1 MKPCSAKTRARSTS
15 TLPLEPAIT
24 STASPDASSGTNR
37 TPSGAV
43 IGICCTVSYW
53 PRPWFT
59 TLETCPYSFGIK
71 AQPRTHAARS
81 PECLRLPTASGA
93 TACSTLLT
101 LIGCCVR
108 TSRPQLSIGIRRR
121 SNRTATTQRF
131 IREHDPGSELT
142 RRPCSQCASGT
153 STSSTGTA
161 SPGSSFAP
169 PHRGA
174 SHTRTK
180 YRSSRHRWTSPTTG
194 RSDRPSSGSAIETL
208 LRPIQGVKKA
218 RSAALICE
226 GPPLFQGPSCA
237 PLHSTAQNGV
247 VCDEGGGGG
256 GGSHLAWC
264 GITWD
269 LQDRSGSCPCE
280 MAQAAIT
287 PVAARRMLA
296 RREYVRIK
304 TVP

>member
-1 MKPCSAKTRARSTS
+1 M
-15 TLPLEPAIT
+15 
-24 STASPDASSGTNR
+24 
-37 TPSGAV
+37 
-43 IGICCTVSYW
+43 
-53 PRPWFT
+53 
-59 TLETCPYSFGIK
+59 
-71 AQPRTHAARS
+71 
-81 PECLRLPTASGA
+81 
-93 TACSTLLT
+93 
-101 LIGCCVR
+101 
-108 TSRPQLSIGIRRR
+108 
-121 SNRTATTQRF
+121 
-131 IREHDPGSELT
+131 
-142 RRPCSQCASGT
+142 
-153 STSSTGTA
+153 
-161 SPGSSFAP
+161 
-169 PHRGA
+169 
-174 SHTRTK
+174 
-180 YRSSRHRWTSPTTG
+180 
-194 RSDRPSSGSAIETL
+194 

-237 PLHSTAQNGV
+237 PFTAPLRTASSAMR
-247 VCDEGGGGG
+247 G